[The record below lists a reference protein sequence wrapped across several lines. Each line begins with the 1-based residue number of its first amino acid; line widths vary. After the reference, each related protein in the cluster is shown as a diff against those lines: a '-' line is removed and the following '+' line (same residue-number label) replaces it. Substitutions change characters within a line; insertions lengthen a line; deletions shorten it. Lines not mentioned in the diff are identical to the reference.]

1 MENNKIKIKITY
13 KNENEPQHIY
23 CLFSIFSFC
32 TFFFF
37 CFLYSLLFLF
47 FCFFPFFSYAFY
59 ILFLFLL
66 FFFGFLFS
74 TSQLIFL
81 IDQFG
86 FGLPFFF
93 YFRLGFIHNL
103 LNTCSYDWFIKFMLY
118 FKSMLLSWSSS
129 LLIFKLFNF

>member
-1 MENNKIKIKITY
+1 MTNSREKIYPLDIVYVKVSVDRKLLDSVRKVPFKTSNNFPTITLQRNKMENNKIKIKITY

-74 TSQLIFL
+74 TS
-81 IDQFG
+81 
-86 FGLPFFF
+86 
-93 YFRLGFIHNL
+93 
-103 LNTCSYDWFIKFMLY
+103 
-118 FKSMLLSWSSS
+118 
-129 LLIFKLFNF
+129 